1 MPYDRVCKVLTT
13 EHIISGKF
21 GVIPEIPGVINE
33 NKKSNIMVNYF
44 GRGREK

>member
-21 GVIPEIPGVINE
+21 GVIPEILGVI